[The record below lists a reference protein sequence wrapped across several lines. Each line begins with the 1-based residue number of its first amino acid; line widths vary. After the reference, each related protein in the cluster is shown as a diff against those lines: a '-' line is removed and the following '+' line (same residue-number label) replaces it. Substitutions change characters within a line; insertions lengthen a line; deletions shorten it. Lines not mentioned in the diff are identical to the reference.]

1 MASRGSAVGIGTHR
15 LYQNTQLIKQQA
27 IKNKDELNKT
37 KDVVNSNSD
46 DIHQNK
52 INVKKNTNMLNNIG
66 NILLQSMLNF
76 SLIGEKVVDTSE
88 NIMDFHMVDTFPV
101 NLDYNDFSFKP
112 LRTADYYLTGTLSCK
127 SATEG
132 LKGIE
137 FQFSRVANGVV
148 ANEVVGEI
156 IPLFVMKHHW
166 EHNKEVQI
174 PLDKIVK
181 LIGSPTKQYQYQFK
195 CKATTGQITLVQASV
210 NLFKLNGNMA

>member
-1 MASRGSAVGIGTHR
+1 M
-15 LYQNTQLIKQQA
+15 
-27 IKNKDELNKT
+27 
-37 KDVVNSNSD
+37 VNSNSD

-52 INVKKNTNMLNNIG
+52 INIKNNTNMLNNIG

-76 SLIGEKVVDTSE
+76 SLIGEKVVDTSD
-88 NIMDFHMVDTFPV
+88 NIMDFHMIDTFPV

-127 SATEG
+127 STNEG
-132 LKGIE
+132 LKGVE
-137 FQFSRVANGVV
+137 FQFSK
-148 ANEVVGEI
+148 VGEI

-166 EHNKEVQI
+166 EHNEEVQI

-210 NLFKLNGNMA
+210 NLFKLDGNMA